1 MAMGA
6 RPRHILRMIL
16 SQGLLLA
23 LMGIGLGLIG
33 SLALGNLSSSLLFG
47 VTAYDLT
54 TLVQVSIL
62 LLLVVLAGCYLP
74 ARRAMKVD
82 PLTALRYE

>member
-1 MAMGA
+1 MV
-6 RPRHILRMIL
+6 I
-16 SQGLLLA
+16 SQGLSLA
-23 LMGIGLGLIG
+23 LVGIGLGLIG
-33 SLALGNLSSSLLFG
+33 ALVLGKLSSSLLFG
-47 VTAYDLT
+47 VTAYDLK

-74 ARRAMKVD
+74 ARRATKVD